1 MGKNILKK
9 VQKEIDH
16 ILELEDGLSNHDK
29 EELNKLLLQKLEIE
43 SQLVHLSDDLRKLII
58 DNETDDETD
67 DE

>member
-43 SQLVHLSDDLRKLII
+43 SQLVHLSDDLRKFII
-58 DNETDDETD
+58 DNETDGE
-67 DE
+67 

>member
-58 DNETDDETD
+58 DNETDDE
-67 DE
+67 

>member
-58 DNETDDETD
+58 DNDIDGE
-67 DE
+67 

>member
-43 SQLVHLSDDLRKLII
+43 SQQVHLSDDLRKLII
-58 DNETDDETD
+58 DNETDDE
-67 DE
+67 

>member
-1 MGKNILKK
+1 MKK

-43 SQLVHLSDDLRKLII
+43 SQLVHLSDDLRKFII
-58 DNETDDETD
+58 DNETDGE
-67 DE
+67 

>member
-43 SQLVHLSDDLRKLII
+43 SQLVHLSDDLRKLVI
-58 DNETDDETD
+58 DNETDDE
-67 DE
+67 